1 MDGRDDLYLILE
13 VARAATVADIKK
25 SFRRLA
31 RRFHPDVNP
40 GDRGAEERFKRI
52 SEAYEVLSHPDKR
65 LFYDE
70 NGFYTEGVTE
80 RKTGSTAW
88 GFTFQG
94 FNFST
99 SAESQ
104 SSEVFGQYFSR
115 RSTQRTPARG
125 ADLEYQISVGF
136 ADSINGLKTRIN
148 IRRYR
153 ACTCVGS
160 LASGSRRESGCP
172 MCGGSGKI
180 EQLKGRLHFSAICTD
195 CNGSGEVRHGCDEC
209 GGVGRVSQTE
219 SLDVEIPA
227 GVSTASRVRFPGEG
241 DAGLYGGPAG
251 DLYVITNVAA
261 HPFFGRVG
269 EHFQCT
275 LPISFSEAA
284 LGAKVDVPT
293 VDGSAVV
300 RIPPGTQNGQ
310 VFRMR
315 GKGAPSLLRPGTRG
329 DQLVEVRVVVPKI
342 ADERSKEILREF
354 ARLNSGDIRKDIAKV

>member
-1 MDGRDDLYLILE
+1 
-13 VARAATVADIKK
+13 
-25 SFRRLA
+25 
-31 RRFHPDVNP
+31 
-40 GDRGAEERFKRI
+40 
-52 SEAYEVLSHPDKR
+52 
-65 LFYDE
+65 
-70 NGFYTEGVTE
+70 
-80 RKTGSTAW
+80 
-88 GFTFQG
+88 
-94 FNFST
+94 
-99 SAESQ
+99 
-104 SSEVFGQYFSR
+104 
-115 RSTQRTPARG
+115 
-125 ADLEYQISVGF
+125 
-136 ADSINGLKTRIN
+136 
-148 IRRYR
+148 
-153 ACTCVGS
+153 
-160 LASGSRRESGCP
+160 

>member
-13 VARAATVADIKK
+13 VARVATVADIKK

-52 SEAYEVLSHPDKR
+52 SEAYEILSHPDKR

-70 NGFYTEGVTE
+70 NGFYTEGATE
-80 RKTGSTAW
+80 RKSGSTAW

-99 SAESQ
+99 SPESQ
-104 SSEVFGQYFSR
+104 SSQVFGQYFSR
-115 RSTQRTPARG
+115 RSTPRTPARG
-125 ADLEYQISVGF
+125 ADLEYQISVSF
-136 ADSINGLKTRIN
+136 ADSNCGLKTQIN
-148 IRRYR
+148 IRRYV

-160 LASGSRRESGCP
+160 MGSAFHLESRCP
-172 MCGGSGKI
+172 KCGGTGKTD
-180 EQLKGRLHFSAICTD
+180 QMKGRLHFSAICTE
-195 CNGSGEVRHGCDEC
+195 CNGNGEVRSRCDEC
-209 GGVGRVSQTE
+209 GGVGRVSRTE
-219 SLDVEIPA
+219 NLDIEIPA

-251 DLYVITNVAA
+251 DLYVITNVAQ
-261 HPFFGRVG
+261 HPFFRRVG

-293 VDGSAVV
+293 IDGSAVV

-310 VFRMR
+310 IFRMR
-315 GKGAPSLLRPGTRG
+315 GKGAPSLLQPGMRG
-329 DQLVEVRVVVPKI
+329 DQLVEVRIVVPRI
-342 ADERSKEILREF
+342 ADERSKEILRELS
-354 ARLNSGDIRKDIAKV
+354 RLNSGDIRKDIAKV

>member
-1 MDGRDDLYLILE
+1 MDGTDDLYIILE
-13 VARAATVADIKK
+13 VARAASVADIKK

-40 GDRGAEERFKRI
+40 GDRTAEERFKRI

-65 LFYDE
+65 HFYDV
-70 NGFYTEGVTE
+70 NGFYSEEVVE
-80 RKTGSTAW
+80 RNSGSTAW

-99 SAESQ
+99 SPESP
-104 SSEVFGQYFSR
+104 SSEAFGQYFSR
-115 RSTQRTPARG
+115 RPATRTPTRG
-125 ADLEYQISVGF
+125 ADLEYQISVSF
-136 ADSINGLKTRIN
+136 ADSISGLKTRIS
-148 IRRYR
+148 IRRHR
-153 ACTCVGS
+153 SCTCAGPS
-160 LASGSRRESGCP
+160 ASGFRRDSGCP
-172 MCGGSGKI
+172 MCGGSGKT
-180 EQLKGRLHFSAICTD
+180 ERMKGRLHFAAVCSE
-195 CNGSGEVRHGCDEC
+195 CNGSGEVRRGCEEC
-209 GGVGRVSQTE
+209 GGVGRVSRTE
-219 SLDVEIPA
+219 NLDIEIPA

-241 DAGLYGGPAG
+241 DAGSYGGPAG
-251 DLYVITNVAA
+251 DLYVITNVDP

-329 DQLVEVRVVVPKI
+329 DQLVEVRIVVPRI
-342 ADERSKEILREF
+342 GDERSKEILREF

>member
-65 LFYDE
+65 HFYDE
-70 NGFYTEGVTE
+70 NGFYTEGVSE
-80 RKTGSTAW
+80 RNGGSTAW

-94 FNFST
+94 FNFSG
-99 SAESQ
+99 SPEGPL
-104 SSEVFGQYFSR
+104 SEVFGQYFTR
-115 RSTQRTPARG
+115 RSTPRSPARG
-125 ADLEYQISVGF
+125 ADLEYQISISF
-136 ADSINGLKTRIN
+136 SDSIKGLKTRISV
-148 IRRYR
+148 RRYR
-153 ACTCVGS
+153 ACPCVGP
-160 LASGSRRESGCP
+160 ASSAFKRDSACAP
-172 MCGGSGKI
+172 CGGTGKVPRI
-180 EQLKGRLHFSAICTD
+180 KGRLQFSAICTE
-195 CNGSGEVRHGCDEC
+195 CEGSGQVHRNCEEC
-209 GGVGRVSQTE
+209 GGVGRVSRTE
-219 SLDVEIPA
+219 SLDVELPA

-251 DLYVITNVAA
+251 DLYVITNVAP

-315 GKGAPSLLRPGTRG
+315 GKGSPSLLRPGTRG
-329 DQLVEVRVVVPKI
+329 DQLVEVRIVVPRI

-354 ARLNSGDIRKDIAKV
+354 ARLNSGDLRKDIAKA

>member
-1 MDGRDDLYLILE
+1 MDGRDDLYFILE

-52 SEAYEVLSHPDKR
+52 SEAYEILSHPDKR

-70 NGFYTEGVTE
+70 NGFYTEGANE
-80 RKTGSTAW
+80 RKNGSTAW

-99 SAESQ
+99 SPGSQ

-115 RSTQRTPARG
+115 RSTPRTPTRG
-125 ADLEYQISVGF
+125 ADLEYQISVSF
-136 ADSINGLKTRIN
+136 ADSISGLKTRIN
-148 IRRYR
+148 IRRHR

-160 LASGSRRESGCP
+160 MSPAFHRESGCP
-172 MCGGSGKI
+172 MCGGTGKT

-195 CNGSGEVRHGCDEC
+195 CNGNGKVRRTCGEC
-209 GGVGRVSQTE
+209 GGVGRVSRTE
-219 SLDVEIPA
+219 NLDIEIPA

-241 DAGLYGGPAG
+241 DAGLCGGPAG
-251 DLYVITNVAA
+251 DLYVITNVAQ
-261 HPFFGRVG
+261 HPFFRRVG

-300 RIPPGTQNGQ
+300 RIPPATQNGQ
-310 VFRMR
+310 IFRMR
-315 GKGAPSLLRPGTRG
+315 GKGAPSLLQPGTRG
-329 DQLVEVRVVVPKI
+329 DQLVEVRIVVPRI
-342 ADERSKEILREF
+342 ADERSKEILREL